1 MAEAIVSESDDY
13 QRILKAASLACRA
26 MREAMHNKIIRTS
39 AIEAKWLDRME
50 KNISWMPENP
60 DELSVNINK
69 TWPGIFIPEEY
80 GL

>member
-1 MAEAIVSESDDY
+1 
-13 QRILKAASLACRA
+13 

-50 KNISWMPENP
+50 KNMSSMPENP